1 MVRRVLFN
9 HYVSIAIF
17 TLGYGSFQSFVPV
30 FALSFGATYTD
41 IGLIGAAT
49 AGPTIVMPLLMGFL
63 ADRFNRLGLFLITI
77 GFNVVTTAMLFFS
90 GSTTDILIARALGG
104 AVYAI
109 YWPAAEIMIS
119 ELSSPDERVRVFGEY
134 SVAFAIGFAAGPYM
148 GGFISDTWGINNL
161 FIFSS
166 VLIMASLAWSL
177 ATFVPKY
184 KKDLI
189 TRQTHTM
196 KFSTPPLRMLA
207 PIYLIAILANLGFGT
222 VVMILPGY
230 MKNIGTSTV
239 DIGLTY
245 TLLGLIRMLAY
256 QQAYKVARLGEVRAL
271 GVSGILLTAALLAI
285 PFARTS
291 QIFILIML
299 PLGIATALFFP
310 LTLAPASRPF
320 PPEKQGFAIG
330 LYESI
335 AGIGWTVGPFATGL
349 LSEAV
354 DPASPYLML
363 ALVNVLMIPTLLV
376 QRRIKI
382 TS

>member
-1 MVRRVLFN
+1 MVHRVLVN
-9 HYVSIAIF
+9 HYISIAIF

-30 FALSFGATYTD
+30 FALNFGASYTD
-41 IGLIGAAT
+41 IGIIGAAT

-77 GFNVVTTAMLFFS
+77 VFNIATTAMLFFS

-109 YWPAAEIMIS
+109 YWPAAEIMVS
-119 ELSSPDERVRVFGEY
+119 ELSSPEERVKVFGEY

-166 VLIMASLAWSL
+166 ILIMISLIWSL

-184 KKDLI
+184 RRELI
-189 TRQTHTM
+189 TRQTHTI
-196 KFSTPPLRMLA
+196 KFSSPPLRMLA
-207 PIYLIAILANLGFGT
+207 PIYLVAILANLGFGT
-222 VVMILPGY
+222 VVMVLPGY
-230 MKNIGTSTV
+230 MKNIGISTV

-271 GVSGILLTAALLAI
+271 AASGILLTAAFLAI
-285 PFARTS
+285 PFAQTS
-291 QIFILIML
+291 QSFLLLML
-299 PLGIATALFFP
+299 PLGIATAFFFP

-335 AGIGWTVGPFATGL
+335 AGIGWTVGPFATGI
-349 LSEAV
+349 LSEAI
-354 DPASPYLML
+354 DPASPYLIL
-363 ALVNVLMIPTLLV
+363 ALVNLLMIPTLLV
-376 QRRIKI
+376 QRRI